1 MKTRK
6 EGRIIR
12 QYLNNLTR
20 IIIPSSVSFNYPH
33 HLCPLPRRQMLCQ
46 LPLIVFKRYD
56 SCRVRQWERGLLRS
70 WGKDRAKSS
79 GLSRD
84 PVFFTV
90 ASLIRARACVCV
102 CVDVYASCTVGVPRS
117 TNRLSMYAWVIS
129 NGMETEPGGNKGDG
143 GTVSI
148 ISLGIARY
156 GYYRVS
162 PLRQISRGR
171 GWNVAGI
178 SSGTKKRKKKN
189 VLLSNDV
196 KFCEN
201 NFIKQSRG
209 GFRLSVILRQVH
221 ENLPASGI
229 LEWTKFLRPN
239 SRDIEQSVPSVKYRS
254 EN

>member
-102 CVDVYASCTVGVPRS
+102 CGRTCIVHGGRAALDKSPFDVCLSDFEWNGNRARRKQGGWRNRKYHFSWYRTLRILSYLAFA
-117 TNRLSMYAWVIS
+117 TNFER
-129 NGMETEPGGNKGDG
+129 KGLKCRRD
-143 GTVSI
+143 
-148 ISLGIARY
+148 
-156 GYYRVS
+156 
-162 PLRQISRGR
+162 
-171 GWNVAGI
+171 
-178 SSGTKKRKKKN
+178 
-189 VLLSNDV
+189 
-196 KFCEN
+196 
-201 NFIKQSRG
+201 
-209 GFRLSVILRQVH
+209 
-221 ENLPASGI
+221 
-229 LEWTKFLRPN
+229 LEWNEKKEKEKCTPF
-239 SRDIEQSVPSVKYRS
+239 
-254 EN
+254 

>member
-6 EGRIIR
+6 EGRMIR

-90 ASLIRARACVCV
+90 ASLIRVRVCV
-102 CVDVYASCTVGVPRS
+102 RVCGRICIVHGGRAALDKSPFDVCLSDFEWNGNRARRKQGGWRNRKYHFSWYRTLRILSCLAFA
-117 TNRLSMYAWVIS
+117 TNFER
-129 NGMETEPGGNKGDG
+129 KGLKCRRD
-143 GTVSI
+143 
-148 ISLGIARY
+148 
-156 GYYRVS
+156 
-162 PLRQISRGR
+162 
-171 GWNVAGI
+171 
-178 SSGTKKRKKKN
+178 
-189 VLLSNDV
+189 
-196 KFCEN
+196 
-201 NFIKQSRG
+201 
-209 GFRLSVILRQVH
+209 
-221 ENLPASGI
+221 
-229 LEWTKFLRPN
+229 LEWNEKKEKEKCTPF
-239 SRDIEQSVPSVKYRS
+239 
-254 EN
+254 

>member
-90 ASLIRARACVCV
+90 ASLIRVRVCV
-102 CVDVYASCTVGVPRS
+102 CVWTYMHR
-117 TNRLSMYAWVIS
+117 
-129 NGMETEPGGNKGDG
+129 
-143 GTVSI
+143 
-148 ISLGIARY
+148 ARWAC
-156 GYYRVS
+156 RA
-162 PLRQISRGR
+162 RQIAFRCMPEWFRMEWKQSPEETR
-171 GWNVAGI
+171 GWRN
-178 SSGTKKRKKKN
+178 RKYHFSWYRT
-189 VLLSNDV
+189 LRILSCLA
-196 KFCEN
+196 FAT
-201 NFIKQSRG
+201 NFERKGLKCR
-209 GFRLSVILRQVH
+209 RD
-221 ENLPASGI
+221 
-229 LEWTKFLRPN
+229 LEWNEKKEKEKCTPF
-239 SRDIEQSVPSVKYRS
+239 
-254 EN
+254 

>member
-102 CVDVYASCTVGVPRS
+102 CGRTCIVHGGRAALDKSPFDVCLSDFEWNGNRARRKQGGWRNRKYHFSWYRTLRILSCLAFA
-117 TNRLSMYAWVIS
+117 TNFER
-129 NGMETEPGGNKGDG
+129 KGLKCRRD
-143 GTVSI
+143 
-148 ISLGIARY
+148 
-156 GYYRVS
+156 
-162 PLRQISRGR
+162 
-171 GWNVAGI
+171 
-178 SSGTKKRKKKN
+178 
-189 VLLSNDV
+189 
-196 KFCEN
+196 
-201 NFIKQSRG
+201 
-209 GFRLSVILRQVH
+209 
-221 ENLPASGI
+221 
-229 LEWTKFLRPN
+229 LEWNEKKEKEKCTPF
-239 SRDIEQSVPSVKYRS
+239 
-254 EN
+254 